1 MPVIVDADSTR
12 ASALATSVGHGSHV
26 VSTIEQVDAWLA
38 RRPNE
43 YAVLVGPEVG
53 LDQAMAMAD
62 RLRLSRPGL
71 GVLLLRSQVTTDVMA
86 AAIRAGIRE
95 VLAIGDHEALST
107 AVERARETFNAIH
120 GPTASD
126 ANEGRVITVFSPK
139 GGVGK
144 TTVAVNLAVALARL
158 GHKVG
163 LIDADIY
170 GPNVPTML
178 GATRQPNII
187 GENRI
192 EPILAH
198 GVKFISIGLI
208 SPGDKPLVMR
218 GPMLHQIIRQFLQQ
232 VEWGELDFLIIDL
245 PPGTGDVVISLVQTV
260 PLTGAVVVSTGSS
273 VALEDARKAL
283 EMFHQVKVEVL
294 GMVENMSQ
302 MTLPSGE
309 VIDVFGAGG
318 TERTA
323 AQFGLDFLGALELNP
338 TIREGGDKGIPVA
351 LAGPES
357 KLAAEFYAVARR
369 VADKAREI
377 ASKDEDVL
385 EIS

>member
-1 MPVIVDADSTR
+1 MGHTGAGVPQGPQPLPGVEHVIA
-12 ASALATSVGHGSHV
+12 VGSG
-26 VSTIEQVDAWLA
+26 
-38 RRPNE
+38 
-43 YAVLVGPEVG
+43 
-53 LDQAMAMAD
+53 
-62 RLRLSRPGL
+62 
-71 GVLLLRSQVTTDVMA
+71 
-86 AAIRAGIRE
+86 
-95 VLAIGDHEALST
+95 
-107 AVERARETFNAIH
+107 
-120 GPTASD
+120 
-126 ANEGRVITVFSPK
+126 K

-144 TTVAVNLAVALARL
+144 TTVAVNLSVSLAKL
-158 GHKVG
+158 GYKVG

-178 GATRQPNII
+178 GVTRQPNIV

-192 EPILAH
+192 EPILSH
-198 GVKFISIGLI
+198 GVKFISVGLI
-208 SPGDKPLVMR
+208 SPGDKPMVMR

-273 VALEDARKAL
+273 VALQDARKAL
-283 EMFHQVKVEVL
+283 EMFHQVHVDVI

-302 MTLPSGE
+302 MTLPNGD

-323 AQFGLDFLGALELNP
+323 AQFGLEFLGSVDLDP
-338 TIREGGDKGIPVA
+338 QIRVGGDKGLPVA
-351 LAGPES
+351 LAGQDS
-357 KLAAEFYAVARR
+357 KLAKGFY
-369 VADKAREI
+369 EI
-377 ASKDEDVL
+377 AKKVAEAAERIEAQGGSVL

>member
-1 MPVIVDADSTR
+1 MGHMGAGAPQGPQPLPGVAHIVA
-12 ASALATSVGHGSHV
+12 VGSG
-26 VSTIEQVDAWLA
+26 
-38 RRPNE
+38 
-43 YAVLVGPEVG
+43 
-53 LDQAMAMAD
+53 
-62 RLRLSRPGL
+62 
-71 GVLLLRSQVTTDVMA
+71 
-86 AAIRAGIRE
+86 
-95 VLAIGDHEALST
+95 
-107 AVERARETFNAIH
+107 
-120 GPTASD
+120 
-126 ANEGRVITVFSPK
+126 K

-144 TTVAVNLAVALARL
+144 TTVAVNLAVALGKL
-158 GHKVG
+158 GYKVG

-178 GATRQPNII
+178 GTTRQPNVVE
-187 GENRI
+187 GNRI

-198 GVKFISIGLI
+198 GVRFISIGLI

-232 VEWGELDFLIIDL
+232 VQWGELDFLIIDL

-260 PLTGAVVVSTGSS
+260 PLTGAIVVSTGSN

-323 AQFGLDFLGALELNP
+323 AQFGLPFLGAVDLDP
-338 TIREGGDKGIPVA
+338 TIREGGDKGMPVT

-357 KLAAEFYAVARR
+357 KLSAEFYAVARR
-369 VADKAREI
+369 VADKAREA
-377 ASKDEDVL
+377 ASKSEDVL